1 MKCSYLLTAVPM
13 VFVAAAALAQAP
25 SDYLTGQSSEYVN
38 RDDAFTVDFRS
49 NPALRLLR
57 IFPNTDGTPC
67 PPIQCARGE
76 NSYSVTSSTLQVPRC
91 PTETRLRLE
100 RAGAVAYAAT
110 ALRQRGEVTYD
121 AYAEVDMIPGHSLQ
135 VTEPDGRRLYAQ
147 IVRHE
152 QRLYIL
158 EVSVPAGATPPIQFS
173 CRFRYWMKTA
183 IAFATAGK
191 RRSQRSTEQPGRQAL
206 LIHRQ
211 PSGLDESL
219 AQRRLA
225 LTRCAVDTGT
235 WSFTT
240 RSWGS

>member
-38 RDDAFTVDFRS
+38 RDDAFTVDFPVEPSVETFTYLSEYRTEL
-49 NPALRLLR
+49 PARR
-57 IFPNTDGTPC
+57 YS
-67 PPIQCARGE
+67 AREGE
-76 NSYSVTSSTLQVPRC
+76 NSYSVTLIDFTSSTVARP
-91 PTETRLRLE
+91 ETRLRLE

-158 EVSVPAGATPPIQFS
+158 EVSVPAGATPPIQFQLS
-173 CRFRYWMKTA
+173 LQILDENGDRIRYSREK
-183 IAFATAGK
+183 AFAA
-191 RRSQRSTEQPGRQAL
+191 
-206 LIHRQ
+206 I
-211 PSGLDESL
+211 D
-219 AQRRLA
+219 
-225 LTRCAVDTGT
+225 
-235 WSFTT
+235 
-240 RSWGS
+240 

>member
-38 RDDAFTVDFRS
+38 RDDAFTVDFPVEPSVETFTYLSEYRTEL
-49 NPALRLLR
+49 PARR
-57 IFPNTDGTPC
+57 YS
-67 PPIQCARGE
+67 AREGE
-76 NSYSVTSSTLQVPRC
+76 NSYSVTLVDFSSSTVARP
-91 PTETRLRLE
+91 ETRLRLE

-158 EVSVPAGATPPIQFS
+158 EASVPAGATPPIQFQLS
-173 CRFRYWMKTA
+173 LQILDENGDRIRYSREE
-183 IAFATAGK
+183 AFAA
-191 RRSQRSTEQPGRQAL
+191 
-206 LIHRQ
+206 I
-211 PSGLDESL
+211 D
-219 AQRRLA
+219 
-225 LTRCAVDTGT
+225 
-235 WSFTT
+235 
-240 RSWGS
+240 

>member
-38 RDDAFTVDFRS
+38 RDDSFTVDFPVEPSVETFTYLSEYRTEL
-49 NPALRLLR
+49 PARR
-57 IFPNTDGTPC
+57 YS
-67 PPIQCARGE
+67 AREGE
-76 NSYSVTSSTLQVPRC
+76 NSYSVTLVDFTSSTVARP
-91 PTETRLRLE
+91 ETRLRLE

-158 EVSVPAGATPPIQFS
+158 EASVPAGATPPIQFQLS
-173 CRFRYWMKTA
+173 LQILDKNGDRIRYSREE
-183 IAFATAGK
+183 AFAA
-191 RRSQRSTEQPGRQAL
+191 
-206 LIHRQ
+206 I
-211 PSGLDESL
+211 D
-219 AQRRLA
+219 
-225 LTRCAVDTGT
+225 
-235 WSFTT
+235 
-240 RSWGS
+240 